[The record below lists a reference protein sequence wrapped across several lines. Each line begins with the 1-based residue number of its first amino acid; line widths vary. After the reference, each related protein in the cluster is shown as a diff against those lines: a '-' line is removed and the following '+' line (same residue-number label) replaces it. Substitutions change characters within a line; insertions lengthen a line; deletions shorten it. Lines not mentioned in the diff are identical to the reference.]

1 MTESAVGQAVETPP
15 REPLIEIEN
24 LTFRR
29 GDRLIFDGLN
39 MVVPTGKITALMGP
53 SGCGKT
59 TLLRIIGGQL
69 TPESGSV
76 PSVFVSRASA

>member
-1 MTESAVGQAVETPP
+1 MTEAAIGQAVETPP
-15 REPLIEIEN
+15 REPLIEIED

-53 SGCGKT
+53 SGCWQDHT
-59 TLLRIIGGQL
+59 AADHRW
-69 TPESGSV
+69 
-76 PSVFVSRASA
+76 SAGA